1 MNLEAGPRLVY
12 AQANPQKAVGLSKT
26 KKTQRVRNSA
36 VRIPM
41 KRIECLS
48 FMTLMLSI
56 LLLHGCIFE
65 EIVGETTYR
74 NEKYGV
80 SITCPKGWKVRE
92 RHDGYSKRFGLVRF
106 YKPSLLSEPATIFL
120 RAIAPENRGSD
131 SDSAL
136 KAAYRS
142 LEVYQRH
149 WGGFHLTIGPTEV
162 VINNLEF
169 VEIEYTSHNHS
180 VDECYFD
187 HNGEL
192 FRVSLHTKAQGFE
205 KCKNA
210 LYEVLASLK
219 TDR

>member
-1 MNLEAGPRLVY
+1 MNLEAGPRLAH
-12 AQANPQKAVGLSKT
+12 AQVHPLKAVWLSNIE
-26 KKTQRVRNSA
+26 KTQRERNLG

-48 FMTLMLSI
+48 SITLMLSI

-65 EIVGETTYR
+65 EIVGERTYS
-74 NEKYGV
+74 NDKYGV

-92 RHDGYSKRFGLVRF
+92 RHNGYSSRCGLVRF
-106 YKPSLLSEPATIFL
+106 YRPSLFSEPATIFL
-120 RAIAPENRGSD
+120 RTIDRENRGSD
-131 SDSAL
+131 PDSAL
-136 KAAYRS
+136 RAAYRS

-149 WGGFHLTIGPTEV
+149 WGGFHLTVGPTEA

-180 VDECYFD
+180 VNECYFN

-192 FRVSLHTKAQGFE
+192 FRVSLHTKAQGLE
-205 KCKNA
+205 TCKNA

-219 TDR
+219 TDL